1 MAYIG
6 NARTLLI
13 VGTNVRDDLVP
24 GYADPLQ
31 TTGPF
36 DKTSFQLS
44 QEVPGGHELNV
55 SVFRQRYIIEELI
68 EDTTSVDIVTDST
81 SLKITCSN
89 SSIAS
94 ALSIVKDGENIIID
108 GSSNTNNNNSFK
120 VLDVVYDG
128 ASIEIILE
136 KLGGETSTT
145 GETLSLSL
153 GKIGFWEVLEPEIDY
168 VISGINSQYNR
179 LIELTE
185 APQLNDKVYV
195 VHKGEA
201 TYNFVPSPYSVGPD
215 QLQENLRNF
224 VTDRFT
230 ASSDDTFDLSQDA
243 VSSSSI
249 EVYVDGVWREG
260 RDSGETNS
268 DSDWELSS
276 DGTQIVF
283 DAPITSGRVII
294 KHLGFSTVSR
304 RSALS
309 PGQAGSVADGSITAP
324 KIANG
329 AVISDKLGVGSVT
342 ASKLASNSVSGT
354 KILLNNN
361 ESLRGKKSDTTETNL
376 IKVNSDD
383 STHIS
388 SVGKIVAKVDD
399 VEKINITST
408 EIEPSST
415 DIISLGTSSKKFKD
429 LHLSGSAS
437 TGSLTVNGN
446 ITVTGTVDGGDISDM
461 KTELQDLRDEIALM
475 HPVGS
480 ISLWVSNTL
489 PDATNWKICDG
500 SAISR
505 TTYATLFALIGT
517 TFGSGDGSTTFNI
530 PDLRGRSAIG
540 KKSTSSIGSSDGLT
554 EVNRNHSHT
563 HSGAPHTHD
572 LSNHTHTVKKHH
584 HAMGTGA
591 DLNITSSG
599 QHNTTIDIS
608 HSHGSSSVSI
618 SESGG
623 HEHGTFNLTATGGSH
638 SHNVDIIARGA
649 SPTTNS
655 NNTIL
660 SSYVSASSA
669 SQGIYNP
676 GVSSTAHTH
685 TVGGTIGSST
695 DGKHTHT
702 GTASGQ
708 TLGTTNKTDTGGQ
721 HIHNASSIS
730 GKIGEVTDG
739 VDGNADQDSGTPSNN
754 NTGSASYSGNSGS
767 TTIPHLTLNYI
778 IKVS

>member
-1 MAYIG
+1 M
-6 NARTLLI
+6 
-13 VGTNVRDDLVP
+13 
-24 GYADPLQ
+24 
-31 TTGPF
+31 
-36 DKTSFQLS
+36 
-44 QEVPGGHELNV
+44 
-55 SVFRQRYIIEELI
+55 
-68 EDTTSVDIVTDST
+68 
-81 SLKITCSN
+81 
-89 SSIAS
+89 
-94 ALSIVKDGENIIID
+94 
-108 GSSNTNNNNSFK
+108 
-120 VLDVVYDG
+120 
-128 ASIEIILE
+128 
-136 KLGGETSTT
+136 GGETSTT

-660 SSYVSASSA
+660 SSYVSVSSA